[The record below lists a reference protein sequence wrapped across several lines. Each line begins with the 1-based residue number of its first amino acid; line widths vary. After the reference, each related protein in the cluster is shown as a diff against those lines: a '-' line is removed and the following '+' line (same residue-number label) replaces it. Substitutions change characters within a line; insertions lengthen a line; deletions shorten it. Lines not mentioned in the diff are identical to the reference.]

1 MPGPENLRSLYPRID
16 PYRTQ
21 MLRVSERHEIYVEE
35 CGNPDGKPVIFIH
48 GGPGGGC
55 APDYRRLFDPVAYR
69 IVLFDQRG
77 CGRSK
82 PHAELIDNTTW
93 HLVADMEAIRDNLG
107 IDRWQVFGGSWGSTL
122 GLAYAETH
130 PERVTELILRGIF
143 TLRRSELIWF
153 YQEGASNVFP
163 DAWEKFLAPIP
174 VDERGDLMAAYYKRL
189 TGDDEAARL
198 EAAKAWSSWEGATIS
213 LYPDESRVSAFG
225 EDKYATAFA
234 RIECHYFVNG
244 GFFERDDQLIA
255 NVDRLR
261 HIPGIIIQGRYDM
274 CTPMRTAWDLHKA
287 WPEADFRLIPD
298 AGHAFS
304 EPGIRDA
311 LIAATDHFSGR
322 N

>member
-1 MPGPENLRSLYPRID
+1 
-16 PYRTQ
+16 
-21 MLRVSERHEIYVEE
+21 MLRVSDLHEIYVEE

-55 APDYRRLFDPVAYR
+55 SPDYRRLFDPEAYR

-93 HLVADMEAIRDNLG
+93 HLVADMEAIRDILG

-130 PERVTELILRGIF
+130 PDRVAELILRGIF

-153 YQEGASNVFP
+153 YQEGASNIFP

-174 VDERGDLMAAYYKRL
+174 VDERGNLMTAYYHRL
-189 TGDDEAARL
+189 TGEDGATRL

-213 LYPDESRVSAFG
+213 LYPDASRVSAFG
-225 EDKYATAFA
+225 KDRYAMAFA

-255 NVDRLR
+255 NVGRLR
-261 HIPGIIIQGRYDM
+261 HIPAIIIQGRYDM

-287 WPEADFRLIPD
+287 WPEAGFRLIPD
-298 AGHAFS
+298 AGHAFT
-304 EPGIRDA
+304 EPGVRDA
-311 LIAATDHFSGR
+311 LISATDQFSGCK
-322 N
+322 